1 MESPADE
8 FEIGLACV
16 HRGGL
21 WLVAR
26 RPAHVHLG
34 GLWEFPGGK
43 CESGESPR
51 EAALRELHE
60 ECGVNAHAERILP
73 VVTQT
78 YPERVVHLTPVICD
92 WRDGEPA
99 PHEAE
104 ECRWVTLEQ
113 MRTLEMPAANAE
125 VLEELHRYAAA
136 RQ

>member
-1 MESPADE
+1 MSSSPDE

-26 RPAHVHLG
+26 RPPHVHLG

-43 CESGESPR
+43 CEDGETPR
-51 EAALRELHE
+51 EAAIRELHE
-60 ECGVNAHAERILP
+60 ECGVDARAERILP

-78 YPERVVHLTPVICD
+78 YPERIVHLTPVICD
-92 WRDGEPA
+92 WIRGEPV

-104 ECRWVTLEQ
+104 ECRWVTLTQ
-113 MRTLEMPAANAE
+113 IRTLEMPAANTAVLAE
-125 VLEELHRYAAA
+125 LELYA
-136 RQ
+136 RHQ